1 MMWNSIS
8 SPNDELELYR
18 YISEFFEQMTPVL
31 GCTLWRF
38 YRVNYDTS
46 GTWLLIYY
54 DVFDNTDS
62 MFGKSTSKSLKI
74 LREQIFRM
82 VDEMNG
88 EYDS

>member
-1 MMWNSIS
+1 MVWNSIS
-8 SPNDELELYR
+8 PPIDDLKLHR

-38 YRVNYDTS
+38 YHVNYDNV

-74 LREQIFRM
+74 LREQIYRI

-88 EYDS
+88 G